1 MSTQTG
7 HMPDVSVIIAAYNA
21 MPYLTKSIT
30 SALEQSIGRER
41 LEIIAVND
49 GSTDSTGAELDR
61 LAAENPATITVLHQ
75 ENSGS
80 AAGPRNRALDH
91 ATGRFVFF
99 LDADDYLGTEAL
111 ERMVGAADRNDTDV
125 VLGKTIGVGGRKS
138 PTMYKKSEEKTDVF
152 SSRVYWTLNPMKLY
166 RRELIEK
173 HQLRFGHDLKVGEDQ
188 PFTAL
193 AYLRAA
199 GISVVADYDC
209 VYWVHRE
216 DGGNT
221 TKSVKD
227 LDSRVRVLQHMM
239 PLVAAEVPEGP
250 QRDHLLHR
258 HLDTELPWVLRRL
271 PQVETRAQQEQLV
284 ADLRPLFE
292 TYYSDALAARLPA
305 MLRLQCHLLRHGML
319 DELLAV
325 RSFNEV
331 PAADRVFDVTVED
344 GRAYAHYPYFRD
356 ATVSIPDRVYDYTDQ
371 LTVRQDLGRLHLDEA
386 TATLHIEGEVALHR
400 VEQEQQAALI
410 LRERESKDEHR
421 ISLDGPSRLAVPLL
435 GAAANQPLPAGT
447 WDVFVALT
455 VAGVTKEARLGSRS
469 EDLDTAPADHEL
481 RDGTQLRPVRAY
493 FTPRGNLSLKIGAPA
508 ARLKR
513 ELKPDAVRWSPE
525 DPSRLLVGGTMRGL
539 APDAEHLLIRLTD
552 ISGSRQE
559 FTIAVDPQTGR
570 FEQAVPLT
578 APGDWRVQWLL
589 DVPGATPRRA
599 TRAVSVPEDL
609 GVTQWRRRLL
619 QFWYAKPL
627 PAGKTKILTLR
638 VGRKSLVKG
647 LLRK

>member
-1 MSTQTG
+1 
-7 HMPDVSVIIAAYNA
+7 MPDVSVIIAAYNA
-21 MPYLTKSIT
+21 MPYLTKSVT

-49 GSTDSTGAELDR
+49 GSTDTTGAELDR
-61 LAAENPATITVLHQ
+61 LAEEHPATITVLHQ

-91 ATGRFVFF
+91 ARGRFVFF
-99 LDADDYLGTEAL
+99 LDADDYLGPEAL
-111 ERMVGAADRNDTDV
+111 ERMVGAADRNSTDV
-125 VLGKTIGVGGRKS
+125 VLGKTIGVGGRTS

-173 HQLRFGHDLKVGEDQ
+173 HRLRFGHDLKVGEDQ

-209 VYWVHRE
+209 VFWVHRD
-216 DGGNT
+216 DGGNS
-221 TKSVKD
+221 TKTVTE

-250 QRDHLLHR
+250 NRDHLLHR

-271 PQVETRAQQEQLV
+271 PQLESRTEQERIV
-284 ADLRPLFE
+284 ADLRPLFD
-292 TYYSDALAARLPA
+292 TYYTDALAARLPA
-305 MLRLQCHLLRHGML
+305 MLRLQCHLVRHGML
-319 DELLAV
+319 DELLTV
-325 RSFNEV
+325 RRFNEV
-331 PAADRVFDVTVED
+331 PAAERVFDVTVED

-356 ATVSIPDRVYDYTDQ
+356 DTVKIPDAVYDYTDQ
-371 LTVRQDLGRLHLDEA
+371 LTIRQDLHRLQLDEA
-386 TATLHIEGEVALHR
+386 TGTLRIDGTARFHR
-400 VEQEQQAALI
+400 VDGQETSTALV
-410 LRERESKDEHR
+410 LRERNGETEHR
-421 ISLDGPSRLAVPLL
+421 IATDPGAPLALPLL
-435 GAAANQPLPAGT
+435 TAAGGTALPAGT
-447 WDVFVALT
+447 WDVFVSLT
-455 VAGVTKEARLGSRS
+455 TAGLTRETRLGSRS

-493 FTPRGNLSLKIGAPA
+493 FTPRGNLSVKTGAPVS
-508 ARLKR
+508 RLKR
-513 ELKPDAVRWSPE
+513 ELKPDDVRWSPA
-525 DPSRLLVGGTMRGL
+525 DPARLLLGGTLRGLDPAGERLLV
-539 APDAEHLLIRLTD
+539 RLTD
-552 ISGSRQE
+552 AKGHRE
-559 FTIAVDPQTGR
+559 EYTTDVDPATGR
-570 FEQAVPLT
+570 FEQAVPL
-578 APGDWRVQWLL
+578 AAGEWRVHWLL

-599 TRAVSVPEDL
+599 TRAVEVPRDL
-609 GVTQWRRRLL
+609 PVTQWRRRLV

-627 PAGKTKILTLR
+627 PAAKTKTLTLR
-638 VGRKSLVKG
+638 VGRKSLLKA